1 MTNGQHLI
9 YILYDIYY
17 PYIFSALYIVLPIIF
32 VASYCNIK
40 KLFVPLQTWSVIKYF
55 FIQCFW
61 VSNLG
66 AAVRPQRE
74 VMSTHELAARC
85 CLPWFESKMQL
96 TSLWHGKVFRC
107 CPNNTKRKDLKT
119 KTPVI
124 RNRLTL
130 KFSIMTKILSI
141 LLLSLPFLT
150 SGVNS
155 CNNADDLSDA
165 RIIIQGKNGQ
175 EIVNLDL
182 MTVAKAI
189 PENLNFISSPLT
201 SGQTAD
207 SLKAVYLL
215 KKNGFTDEEIALLNQ
230 EKCPEYTE
238 YINTLLI

>member
-1 MTNGQHLI
+1 
-9 YILYDIYY
+9 
-17 PYIFSALYIVLPIIF
+17 
-32 VASYCNIK
+32 
-40 KLFVPLQTWSVIKYF
+40 
-55 FIQCFW
+55 
-61 VSNLG
+61 
-66 AAVRPQRE
+66 
-74 VMSTHELAARC
+74 
-85 CLPWFESKMQL
+85 MQL

-130 KFSIMTKILSI
+130 KFSIMTKILSM
-141 LLLSLPFLT
+141 LLLYLPFLT

-155 CNNADDLSDA
+155 CNNAEDLSDA

-238 YINTLLI
+238 YINRVSRMADNMTLDDLMNLDVEKVAYSTGAVEPITAIIGMIRERTEQIAKDIVIPAPPN

>member
-1 MTNGQHLI
+1 
-9 YILYDIYY
+9 
-17 PYIFSALYIVLPIIF
+17 
-32 VASYCNIK
+32 
-40 KLFVPLQTWSVIKYF
+40 
-55 FIQCFW
+55 
-61 VSNLG
+61 
-66 AAVRPQRE
+66 
-74 VMSTHELAARC
+74 
-85 CLPWFESKMQL
+85 MQL

-130 KFSIMTKILSI
+130 KFSIMTKILSM

-155 CNNADDLSDA
+155 CNNAEDLSDA

-189 PENLNFISSPLT
+189 PENLNIFSSTLT
-201 SGQTAD
+201 NGQSAD

-238 YINTLLI
+238 YINRVSRMADNMTLDDLMNLDVEKVAYSTGAVEPITAIIGMIRERTEQKAKGIVIPAPPN

>member
-1 MTNGQHLI
+1 
-9 YILYDIYY
+9 
-17 PYIFSALYIVLPIIF
+17 
-32 VASYCNIK
+32 
-40 KLFVPLQTWSVIKYF
+40 
-55 FIQCFW
+55 
-61 VSNLG
+61 
-66 AAVRPQRE
+66 
-74 VMSTHELAARC
+74 
-85 CLPWFESKMQL
+85 MQL

-130 KFSIMTKILSI
+130 KFSIMTKILSM

-155 CNNADDLSDA
+155 CNNAEDLSDA

-182 MTVAKAI
+182 KTVAKAI
-189 PENLNFISSPLT
+189 PENLNILSSPLT

-238 YINTLLI
+238 YINRVSRMADNMTLDDLMNLDVEKVAYSTGAVEPITAIIGMIRERTEQIAKGIVIPAPPN

>member
-1 MTNGQHLI
+1 
-9 YILYDIYY
+9 
-17 PYIFSALYIVLPIIF
+17 
-32 VASYCNIK
+32 
-40 KLFVPLQTWSVIKYF
+40 
-55 FIQCFW
+55 
-61 VSNLG
+61 
-66 AAVRPQRE
+66 
-74 VMSTHELAARC
+74 
-85 CLPWFESKMQL
+85 MQL

-130 KFSIMTKILSI
+130 KFSIMTKLLSI

-155 CNNADDLSDA
+155 CNSAEDLSDA
-165 RIIIQGKNGQ
+165 RIIIQGKDGK
-175 EIVNLDL
+175 EFVNLDL

-189 PENLNFISSPLT
+189 PENLNILSSPLT
-201 SGQTAD
+201 NGHAAD

-238 YINTLLI
+238 YINRVSRMADNMTIDDLMNLDVEKVAYSTGAVEPITAIIGMIREKTEQIAKDIVIPAPPK

>member
-1 MTNGQHLI
+1 
-9 YILYDIYY
+9 
-17 PYIFSALYIVLPIIF
+17 
-32 VASYCNIK
+32 
-40 KLFVPLQTWSVIKYF
+40 
-55 FIQCFW
+55 
-61 VSNLG
+61 
-66 AAVRPQRE
+66 
-74 VMSTHELAARC
+74 
-85 CLPWFESKMQL
+85 MQL

-130 KFSIMTKILSI
+130 KFSIMAKILSI

-155 CNNADDLSDA
+155 CSNTEDLSDA

-189 PENLNFISSPLT
+189 PENLNIFSSTLT
-201 SGQTAD
+201 NGQSAD

-238 YINTLLI
+238 YINRVSRMADNMTLDDLMNLDVEKVAYSTGAVEPITAIIGMIRERTEQIAKGIVIPAPPN

>member
-1 MTNGQHLI
+1 
-9 YILYDIYY
+9 
-17 PYIFSALYIVLPIIF
+17 
-32 VASYCNIK
+32 
-40 KLFVPLQTWSVIKYF
+40 
-55 FIQCFW
+55 
-61 VSNLG
+61 
-66 AAVRPQRE
+66 
-74 VMSTHELAARC
+74 
-85 CLPWFESKMQL
+85 MQL

-155 CNNADDLSDA
+155 CSNTEDLSDA

-189 PENLNFISSPLT
+189 PENLNIFSSTLT
-201 SGQTAD
+201 NGQSAD

-238 YINTLLI
+238 YINRVSRMADNMTLDDLMNLDVEKVAYSTGAVEPITAIIGMIRERTEQIAKGIVIPAPPN